1 MAVTDGAWWS
11 AWWEWMVWWL
21 AALAGLA
28 TLAVLT
34 VRRLLGRPRRHRVER
49 AGLSP
54 LYLDNEAVLD
64 LYQFGNHAAALK
76 KEVEERHN
84 RSMGWTARVPLL
96 SLIFTGKQDSSQE
109 VFVKYLQE
117 AKPISV
123 IGMLLSVFEREDA
136 LVHVHLRT
144 GTLAPNRALLREL
157 TGHGEG
163 QGPADRVVL
172 SEVGEF
178 AMVDGR
184 FEEVPGS
191 GGDIRVMRAAYSDGE
206 RSAHL
211 RVVLR
216 GEGLRRP
223 DERLPRGQ
231 FRALCLGK
239 VTSWDPENQ
248 ETILEHPIAV
258 FR

>member
-1 MAVTDGAWWS
+1 VAVTDGAWWS

-28 TLAVLT
+28 TLAVFT
-34 VRRLLGRPRRHRVER
+34 VRGLMGRPRRHRVER
-49 AGLSP
+49 SSLSP
-54 LYLDNEAVLD
+54 LYLDNDAVLD
-64 LYQFGNHAAALK
+64 LYEFGNHAAALK
-76 KEVEERHN
+76 KEVEER
-84 RSMGWTARVPLL
+84 RSRSLGLTARLPFM
-96 SLIFTGKQDSSQE
+96 SWISGKQDSSSE

-136 LVHVHLRT
+136 IVHVHLRS
-144 GTLAPNRALLREL
+144 GTLTPNRALLREL
-157 TGHGEG
+157 TGHGED
-163 QGPADRVVL
+163 QGPAGSVVL

-184 FEEVPGS
+184 FEEVAED
-191 GGDIRVMRAAYSDGE
+191 GGDTRVMRAVYGDGE

-216 GEGLRRP
+216 GNGLRTP
-223 DERLPRGQ
+223 DKRLPQGQ
-231 FRALCLGK
+231 FHARCLGK
-239 VTSWDPENQ
+239 VTSWDPETR